1 MVNRRL
7 PPLNA
12 LRAFEV
18 AARTTNFTLAAR
30 ELHVSQGAVSRHVA
44 QLEAHLGLK
53 LFHRHHRKVKLTAEG
68 AQYAQT
74 IRAAFD
80 QMDEA
85 TRLLR
90 RTDRPSPLRIR
101 LFPTVAI
108 KWFVPRLGRF
118 HARHPEIDV
127 QTTTTASPVRFDAE
141 DVDFTIQ
148 MRQSPQEGVRY
159 DKLFGVELLPV
170 CCGELRRR
178 LAARRAPEDLLREP
192 LLHSMQRPRDWQ
204 TWFEAASI
212 APAAI
217 RDGLTFGNSA
227 LAYQA
232 AIDGSGIAIA
242 HRQMVQDDLASGRL
256 VPASELIV
264 AIEEAYYL
272 VSRATDNAN
281 PNAGAFSAWILSEAA
296 ECPPY
301 VSSDSA
307 RDSRRRHAVRKR

>member
-1 MVNRRL
+1 MVKRRL

-53 LFHRHHRKVKLTAEG
+53 LFHRHHREVKLTAEG
-68 AQYAQT
+68 AQYAQA
-74 IRAAFD
+74 IRVAFD

-85 TRLLR
+85 TRALR
-90 RTDRPSPLRIR
+90 RTDRLSPLRIR

-127 QTTTTASPVRFDAE
+127 QTTTTANPVRFDAE

-148 MRQSPQEGVRY
+148 MRQSPQQGVRY
-159 DKLFGVELLPV
+159 DRLFGVELLPV
-170 CCGELRRR
+170 CCSELRRR
-178 LAARRAPEDLLREP
+178 IGPTPEDLLREP

-204 TWFEAASI
+204 TWYEAAGVAS
-212 APAAI
+212 AAI

-242 HRQMVQDDLASGRL
+242 HRQLVHDDLASGRL

-272 VSRATDNAN
+272 VSRATDNVN
-281 PNAGAFSAWILSEAA
+281 PSAGAFRAWILSEAA
-296 ECPPY
+296 ECDAR
-301 VSSDSA
+301 VSPDSA
-307 RDSRRRHAVRKR
+307 MDSPRRRAARKR